1 MSLKKF
7 ESQAEVRKYYFSFK
21 IWIQNVNY
29 QENMWY
35 FSEFLQLLISKTVED
50 NFYLIELNT
59 SLCFMFNFPA
69 IMQIWLLKVFSVYL
83 RPYQKVNSFYSLC
96 VFKNVSAIL

>member
-35 FSEFLQLLISKTVED
+35 FSEFLQLLISKTVQD

-59 SLCFMFNFPA
+59 
-69 IMQIWLLKVFSVYL
+69 YL
-83 RPYQKVNSFYSLC
+83 YASCSIFQL
-96 VFKNVSAIL
+96 